1 MIQNV
6 VNYQKLGC
14 NFRHDLLSNVGLTF
28 SSFLAKELNDR
39 EWFILYVQIVM
50 VLIHFLI
57 CK

>member
-39 EWFILYVQIVM
+39 GM
-50 VLIHFLI
+50 VYPVCADCDGIDSLFNM
-57 CK
+57 